1 MGRKTCM
8 RTVFS
13 IAALYDGLLGGSFLV
28 AGERLFA
35 AYKVAPPNH
44 WGYIQFPAALLL
56 VFAPTLLQNLPNAA
70 LGAVVIAACLSLVD
84 IQGFVRLY
92 QVRRGEF
99 VLAVVCFLGVA
110 LIGVHIVLSQAEP
123 VKHALARSA
132 PQPICDWAPAYMPLM
147 KLPFCAGQHGRSRR

>member
-56 VFAPTLLQNLPNAA
+56 VFALMFAAIARRPWQNRNLIPYGMLLKVSYCSVIGWHWWHANIP
-70 LGAVVIAACLSLVD
+70 GMWVPFAVIDFVFLILFIAAWFATAHSNDAC
-84 IQGFVRLY
+84 
-92 QVRRGEF
+92 
-99 VLAVVCFLGVA
+99 
-110 LIGVHIVLSQAEP
+110 
-123 VKHALARSA
+123 
-132 PQPICDWAPAYMPLM
+132 APASP
-147 KLPFCAGQHGRSRR
+147 PTA

>member
-56 VFAPTLLQNLPNAA
+56 VFALMFAAIARRPWQNRNLIPYGMLLKVSYCSVIGWHWWHGNIP
-70 LGAVVIAACLSLVD
+70 GMWVPFAVIDFVFLILFIAAWFATAHSNDAC
-84 IQGFVRLY
+84 
-92 QVRRGEF
+92 
-99 VLAVVCFLGVA
+99 
-110 LIGVHIVLSQAEP
+110 
-123 VKHALARSA
+123 
-132 PQPICDWAPAYMPLM
+132 APASP
-147 KLPFCAGQHGRSRR
+147 PTA

>member
-35 AYKVAPPNH
+35 AYNVTPPNH

-56 VFAPTLLQNLPNAA
+56 VFALMFVAIARRPWQNRNLIPYGMLLKVAYCSVIGWHWWHGNIPGMWVPFAA
-70 LGAVVIAACLSLVD
+70 IDFVFLILFIAAWFATAHDADTC
-84 IQGFVRLY
+84 
-92 QVRRGEF
+92 
-99 VLAVVCFLGVA
+99 
-110 LIGVHIVLSQAEP
+110 
-123 VKHALARSA
+123 
-132 PQPICDWAPAYMPLM
+132 APAAP
-147 KLPFCAGQHGRSRR
+147 PAG